1 MERTHGT
8 AGPSCREKIDADTDA
23 RSADAKID
31 ASMRPLFAILLPFA
45 LAACAATGTGGPVLP
60 GLVNAPPPPIAAE
73 DSLPLGV
80 VWSWQS
86 TQMSDGALV
95 VPDGRER
102 YTLLF
107 QPGGTVR
114 VRADCNSGSG
124 SYVRSGNTLAMG
136 PVALTRMACP
146 ADSRDAEFLRGLS
159 AVSGH
164 LIRGN
169 DLVLT
174 LKADSGSMR
183 FVSRP

>member
-1 MERTHGT
+1 
-8 AGPSCREKIDADTDA
+8 
-23 RSADAKID
+23 
-31 ASMRPLFAILLPFA
+31 MRHLVALTLTFA

-73 DSLPLGV
+73 DTLPIGV

-86 TQMSDGALV
+86 TQMSGGAV
-95 VPDGRER
+95 IVPDGRDR
-102 YTLLF
+102 YTVEF
-107 QPGGTVR
+107 QAGGAVR
-114 VRADCNSGSG
+114 VRADCNRGSA
-124 SYVRSGNTLAMG
+124 SYERSGNTLGIG
-136 PVALTRMACP
+136 PIALTRMACP
-146 ADSRDAEFLRGLS
+146 ADTRDTDFLKGLS

-183 FVSRP
+183 FVSSRP